1 MTISWYGEACFLLE
15 SGGVRVLIEPPQ
27 KESGINSPRL
37 KSDILIYSKSR
48 NSEGPPFNGPETGTF
63 VIDSPGEYEIK
74 GINVLGIADEENTL
88 YNIEMDGIKIAHL
101 GFLSK
106 DLDNGKMALINDPD
120 IVLVPIG
127 NSLPAQAGAVLDAE
141 KAMKLINKIEPS
153 IAIPMLYDIKGL
165 KIKRAPLS
173 IFLKESEAKESPQP
187 KLTIKKK
194 DLIEEET
201 KIVIL
206 SPYGGSPTGREKA

>member
-15 SGGVRVLIEPPQ
+15 SGGVRILIEPPQ

-48 NSEGPPFNGPETGTF
+48 NSEELSPNGPETGTF

-88 YNIEMDGIKIAHL
+88 YNIEIDGIKIAHL

-106 DLDNGKMALINDPD
+106 DLDNGKMDLINDPD
-120 IVLVPIG
+120 IVLVPVG
-127 NSLPAQAGAVLDAE
+127 NGAVLDAE

-153 IAIPMLYDIKGL
+153 VAIPMLYDIKGL

-173 IFLKESEAKESPQP
+173 VFLKESEAKESSQP
-187 KLTIKKK
+187 KLTVKKK
-194 DLIEEET
+194 DLTEEET

-206 SPYGGSPTGREKA
+206 SPYGGSPAGREKT

>member
-15 SGGVRVLIEPPQ
+15 SGGVRILIEPPQ

-48 NSEGPPFNGPETGTF
+48 NSEGSSFNGPETGTF

-74 GINVLGIADEENTL
+74 GMNVLGIANEENTL
-88 YNIEMDGIKIAHL
+88 YSIEIEGIKIAHL
-101 GFLSK
+101 GFLGK
-106 DLDNGKMALINDPD
+106 DLDDGKMALINDPN
-120 IVLVPIG
+120 IVLVPVG
-127 NSLPAQAGAVLDAE
+127 NGPVLDAE

-153 IAIPMLYDIKGL
+153 VAIPMLYDVKGL

-173 IFLKESEAKESPQP
+173 VFLKESEAKESSQP

-206 SPYGGSPTGREKA
+206 EKV